1 MFPKFDKITLEN
13 GLEVYAIPVNLG
25 SSVISVD
32 IFYNVGSKDEI
43 MGKSGIAHMLE
54 HMNFKSTKNR
64 KAGEFD
70 KIVKGFGGVN
80 NASTGFDYTH
90 YFIKCSNANL
100 EKSLELYADIM
111 QNLDLQDDEFQ
122 PERSVVLEE
131 RRWRTDNDPSGYLF
145 FRLYN
150 TAFSYHSYH
159 WTPIGFKEDIKNW
172 TIDDIKDFHAKFYQ
186 PKNAVLI
193 VAGDIEKDQIFDL
206 AKKYFGNIENKSEI
220 PQNHCTEPVQDGEKS
235 AMIYKKS
242 EVDIVAI
249 AFKIPPFNHADQVGL
264 NALEEYLSGGKSSL
278 FQRVLVDEKK
288 LANYVGIYNM
298 SAKFENLFIIFAY
311 ANVGI
316 KAEIL
321 RDEIFD
327 LIEFAKN
334 AEITDDD
341 MTKIQNSVK
350 KDFIYSLDSASK
362 VASIFGDYIIRGD
375 LDALFAYEKGIKNLQ
390 KANLKDCMEKYL
402 VRKNSTTMILRK
414 EENE

>member
-1 MFPKFDKITLEN
+1 M
-13 GLEVYAIPVNLG
+13 
-25 SSVISVD
+25 
-32 IFYNVGSKDEI
+32 
-43 MGKSGIAHMLE
+43 
-54 HMNFKSTKNR
+54 
-64 KAGEFD
+64 
-70 KIVKGFGGVN
+70 
-80 NASTGFDYTH
+80 
-90 YFIKCSNANL
+90 
-100 EKSLELYADIM
+100 
-111 QNLDLQDDEFQ
+111 
-122 PERSVVLEE
+122 
-131 RRWRTDNDPSGYLF
+131 F

-311 ANVGI
+311 ANIGI

-402 VRKNSTTMILRK
+402 VRKNTTTMILRK

>member
-1 MFPKFDKITLEN
+1 MFPKFNKIKLEN
-13 GLEVYAIPVNLG
+13 ELQIYHIPVNLG
-25 SSVISVD
+25 SDVISVD
-32 IFYNVGSKDEI
+32 LFYNVGSKDEV

-54 HMNFKSTKNR
+54 HMNFKSTKNH

-70 KIVKGFGGVN
+70 KIVKSFGGVD

-90 YFIKCSNANL
+90 YYIKCSNVNL
-100 EKSLELYADIM
+100 EKSLELFADIM

-150 TAFSYHSYH
+150 TAFMYHPYH

-172 TIDDIKDFHAKFYQ
+172 TIDDIKEFHAKFYQ

-193 VAGDIEKDQIFDL
+193 VAGDIKKDQIFDL

-220 PQNHCTEPVQDGEKS
+220 PQNHCIEPVQDGEKS
-235 AMIYKKS
+235 AVIYKKS

-264 NALEEYLSGGKSSL
+264 NALDEYLSGGKSSL

-288 LANYVGIYNM
+288 LANSVFIYNM
-298 SAKFENLFIIFAY
+298 SAKFENLFIIFGY
-311 ANVGI
+311 CNPEI
-316 KAEIL
+316 KGEML
-321 RDEIFD
+321 RDEIFN

-334 AEITDDD
+334 SEICDDD
-341 MTKIQNSVK
+341 MTKIQNAVK
-350 KDFIYSLDSASK
+350 KEFIYSLDSASK
-362 VASIFGDYIIRGD
+362 VASIFGSYIIRGD
-375 LDALFAYEKGIKNLQ
+375 LNALFAYEEGIKNLQ
-390 KANLKDCMEKYL
+390 ICNLKDCMKKYL
-402 VRKNSTTMILRK
+402 IRKNSTTIILRK